1 MSAQPLVFEG
11 PDPEQLLVEAW
22 SKHGT
27 SVRISEPVCVRKGG
41 LYGFFSKLHYRIEV
55 EPLTA
60 REPAGTSPDAP
71 REPDASTSPAEM
83 LELLVD
89 TTEDLLEIHGP
100 ARRSF
105 DEVLDGVASSLGE
118 EPGSFDAVLSSGMV
132 RDELVADRPPA
143 VAGRTFSPAPG
154 DTAAPGGTAATA
166 PAPAPV
172 QRTAEQ
178 TMVRGPA
185 ADGALLATGFRA
197 AMGSR
202 GGASSGG
209 VHTADRLLA
218 IGVPQELLS
227 RATDV
232 GDAWDLAE
240 AVFSLLP
247 AARPLPSV
255 PGALLAVVGE
265 LGRALELAG
274 ELADEL
280 GLDDTDLA
288 LASPAPPPFAF
299 PADLAVSDTARAAA
313 LAPGWRRDR
322 VGVVAVDAASPGSSA
337 TWVRQVL
344 RALRPSATW
353 AVVSA
358 ISKSE
363 DVEHFASSIGG
374 VDALVLD
381 GIALTVTPA
390 AVLRS
395 GIPVARLDGRPA
407 SPAAWSAAVGH
418 LLVDAGPPAR
428 AS

>member
-55 EPLTA
+55 EPLEA
-60 REPAGTSPDAP
+60 REPATSTSQDAA
-71 REPDASTSPAEM
+71 REPVASASPAEM
-83 LELLVD
+83 LERLVD
-89 TTEDLLEIHGP
+89 TTEDVLEIHGP

-105 DEVLDGVASSLGE
+105 DDVLDGVASSLGD
-118 EPGSFDAVLSSGMV
+118 EPGNFDADLSSGLA
-132 RDELVADRPPA
+132 RGELAPHHPPA
-143 VAGRTFSPAPG
+143 VANHSPSPAPG
-154 DTAAPGGTAATA
+154 DTADPGDTAA
-166 PAPAPV
+166 PATDA
-172 QRTAEQ
+172 
-178 TMVRGPA
+178 
-185 ADGALLATGFRA
+185 
-197 AMGSR
+197 R
-202 GGASSGG
+202 GGATSGT
-209 VHTADRLLA
+209 VRAADRLLA
-218 IGVPQELLS
+218 IGVPPELLS

-232 GDAWDLAE
+232 DGAWDLAE

-247 AARPLPSV
+247 VARPLPSV

-280 GLDDTDLA
+280 GLDGTELA

-299 PADLAVSDTARAAA
+299 PADLAVSDTTRAAA

-322 VGVVAVDAASPGSSA
+322 VGVVAVDAASPGASA

-374 VDALVLD
+374 VDALALD

-395 GIPVARLDGRPA
+395 GIPVARLDGMPA

-418 LLVDAGPPAR
+418 LLADAGTPAR
-428 AS
+428 AR